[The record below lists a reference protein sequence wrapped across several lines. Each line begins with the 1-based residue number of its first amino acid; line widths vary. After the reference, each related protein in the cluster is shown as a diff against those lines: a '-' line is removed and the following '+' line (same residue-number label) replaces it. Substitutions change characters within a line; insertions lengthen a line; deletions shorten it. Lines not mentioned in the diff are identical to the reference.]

1 MGPIFSKDLD
11 FMVELHSNQSTKR
24 QLYAKKVNK
33 YLKYIK
39 YFVLKSL
46 LSRVVICTVDPD
58 CVTDISEDKCNL
70 SSYFLLII
78 RSYSRN
84 YI

>member
-1 MGPIFSKDLD
+1 MD
-11 FMVELHSNQSTKR
+11 FIVELHGNQSTKKDKYM
-24 QLYAKKVNK
+24 QKKVNK

-46 LSRVVICTVDPD
+46 SLIVICTVNPD